1 MRASHLAVLRTLTIV
16 AVLSS
21 LAANAAP
28 PAFTGVFD
36 GTGRACSGQL
46 FVRQKTITW
55 LSSFSKCR
63 GIPYTTVE
71 QKSEGNQRGYT
82 FLLKEKQRGCLYQVL
97 YLTHHDNANMDI
109 FWEVLGYTTM
119 QEFEADK
126 QKGFKA
132 ESEDE
137 LSCPLITH

>member
-16 AVLSS
+16 AVLSG
-21 LAANAAP
+21 LAANAEP

-97 YLTHHDNANMDI
+97 YLTHDNVADMGIDWNVI
-109 FWEVLGYTTM
+109 GYASM
-119 QEFEADK
+119 QDYDADK
-126 QKGFKA
+126 LKGFKA
-132 ESEDE
+132 EGEND
-137 LSCPLITH
+137 LSCYLVKP